1 VPVGEG
7 SGVDARLESARSNS
21 NLPSKA
27 QSP

>member
-7 SGVDARLESARSNS
+7 SGVDARLESARPDSNS
-21 NLPSKA
+21 PSKA